1 MKEINVKLTEREI
14 EVLMITLCSEH
25 MTLEEDVVRLEKN
38 NKIGINARRID
49 CNRFRMKEL
58 DDLWNKLYDARK
70 L

>member
-14 EVLMITLCSEH
+14 EVLMITLCSDH
-25 MTLEEDVVRLEKN
+25 MTLEEATARLEKN
-38 NKIGINARRID
+38 NKTGIIARRIE

-70 L
+70 E